1 MGWYAWTIGNPVRV
15 RHASGVA
22 VLFLIV
28 ALPALAQVAPGGA
41 QQALGPGGTGT
52 IVVTVRG
59 EGGMTL
65 PSLVTVNVY
74 TQKHQHAG
82 TATINTS
89 SARFPDLLL
98 GTYVLE
104 AVCPGYETAREEVE
118 LRLKNDQQ
126 QILLTLRAVS
136 RINPIHTVSGPPL
149 LVPKVQKELSKA
161 LEEIRAQRYDE
172 ARKDLLAA
180 QKLAPNHPDV
190 NYLMGLLASLT
201 GNSAEAQNDWQKAI
215 SFDPNHYFSLMA
227 LGETALGKG
236 DLQQAKVLADRAI
249 SANPGAWRA
258 HELRAHICLR
268 QGLFEEAEKGAE
280 QAIDLGKGEA
290 NSARLV
296 LAKAFIGEKEKTR
309 AISTLQV
316 FLEGKITDAQAA
328 SARKL
333 LEALNKQAVE
343 QPGPGMREAVPTTVP
358 EAAIETPAL
367 PTASL
372 LPPPVKWM
380 PPGIDDYVPPVD
392 RTASCNLPAVLA
404 GAEKRVQ
411 EFVKS
416 LDSFTATE
424 KLQHQVINNKGL
436 AISNEDRQY
445 DYLVSIKEVRPGILD
460 VEEYRNATLALDVFP
475 DRLATRG
482 LPSVILIFHPVNI
495 DGYEMACEGLGTWH
509 GTPAWQ
515 LRFQQKDKRTDVV
528 RVYWVHGKSYRV
540 PLKGRAWIAAN
551 NFQVIRI
558 ETDLRQP
565 LPELK
570 LLAEHQAIDY
580 GPVRFKSRDVT
591 LWLPFDTDLYLDFHG
606 RRIHRRHT
614 FGNYMLFS
622 VEDKQKVS
630 RPTDAPPAD

>member
-1 MGWYAWTIGNPVRV
+1 MGRCTWTSGNAVRV
-15 RHASGVA
+15 RYAIGMA
-22 VLFLIV
+22 ALFLIV
-28 ALPALAQVAPGGA
+28 ALPALAQVATSGA
-41 QQALGPGGTGT
+41 QEALGPGGTGT
-52 IVVTVRG
+52 LVVTVRG
-59 EGGMTL
+59 ENGASL
-65 PSLVTVNVY
+65 PNLVTVNVY
-74 TQKHQHAG
+74 TQAHQHAG

-104 AVCPGYETAREEVE
+104 AVCPGYETGREEVE

-126 QILLTLRAVS
+126 QVLLTLHAVS
-136 RINPIHTVSGPPL
+136 GINPIHTVNRPPL
-149 LVPKVQKELSKA
+149 LTPKVQKELSKA

-172 ARKDLLAA
+172 AGKNLHAA

-201 GNSAEAQNDWQKAI
+201 GNSAEAQSDWQKAI
-215 SFDPNHYFSLMA
+215 SFDPNHFFSLMA
-227 LGETALGKG
+227 LGQAALGKG
-236 DLQQAKVLADRAI
+236 DLQQARVLSDRAI

-268 QGLFEEAEKGAE
+268 QGLFEDAEKSAE
-280 QAIDLGKGEA
+280 QAINLGKGEA
-290 NSARLV
+290 NAARLV

-316 FLEGKITDAQAA
+316 FLEGKSTDAQAA
-328 SARKL
+328 SAKKL
-333 LEALNKQAVE
+333 LEAVNKQEVE
-343 QPGPGMREAVPTTVP
+343 RPEAETPEAAPSTVP

-367 PTASL
+367 PPGSL
-372 LPPPVKWM
+372 LPPPMKWM
-380 PPGIDDYVPPVD
+380 PAGIDDYVPPVD
-392 RTASCNLPAVLA
+392 RTASCDLPAVLA

-424 KLQHQVINNKGL
+424 KLQHQVINDQGL

-445 DYLVSIKEVRPGILD
+445 NYLVSIKELRPGILD

-482 LPSVILIFHPVNI
+482 LPSVILIFHPINI
-495 DGYEMACEGLGTWH
+495 DGYEMTCEGLGAWG

-528 RVYWVHGKSYRV
+528 RVYWVQGKSYRV
-540 PLKGRAWIAAN
+540 PLKGRAWIAAK

-565 LPELK
+565 LPEIK

-580 GPVRFKSRDVT
+580 GPVRFKSRDVA
-591 LWLPFDTDLYLDFHG
+591 LWLPFATDLYLDFHG

-622 VEDKQKVS
+622 VEDRQKVS
-630 RPTDAPPAD
+630 RPVEAPPGD